1 MRIAGDAF
9 TFLTFFFLPFLG
21 GNHLPLF
28 YVSIDRFWIET
39 IFDICLVISVML
51 RFMRSEKAPAG
62 FIAFAVCFLPFALL
76 SAISLSYS
84 WNRFSTLISLSIL
97 IWALGGVYLF
107 LLSPKKEICFAG
119 LVAGATMSSVSAI
132 IQHLVLFPNL
142 MKTFAQ
148 GMYAILLREQ
158 AGIPFASYSYH
169 NILGGY
175 LAFVLPLAIYFSV
188 YKKSIL
194 STIASSIIIVGVVL
208 TSTRIGLG
216 IVFLSLFASFV
227 LFFFSRNKAGLLKVV
242 GIVVLSALISVSI
255 LYGGKKT
262 SNIGVQN
269 ILSYKVKTAYSDLST
284 VNTRTDIWRNG
295 LSAFRNSPVVGYGAG
310 AFEYAYR
317 KHFDGNSYTGVAHS
331 LAIKTLVDLGVLGLL
346 CLLLYLGGVIGQ
358 ARRFIRDPLGRFV
371 AMSAAA
377 GLLFGLIDF
386 SFDIA
391 SHVITFF
398 IVSSFFFVKNW
409 EGPELQPPPKSKY
422 IRVVAFIIVLVLLI
436 VTFLFNSRVSL
447 FSRSIE
453 NGDLMKENGFTL
465 EALYSYRDANAIMP
479 LSNEGYIK
487 AITTLVQ
494 LYRAEKDDKAR
505 SLMMKEL
512 WEYGSALEKS
522 SDKDSEL
529 NLTLG
534 RAYVLKENHDKARLY
549 FDRALYYYPLSAY
562 YIHEIASYYYSKGRL
577 NDAQELIDVF
587 RIHGDQ
593 YRSSNDPRGFM
604 MYKIHDLEATIQHQK
619 GCLTRAMEIAA
630 NNYND
635 AKNGVFVITSVRAK
649 EYVTREKLL
658 AYLSERVRLFESEHH
673 GVQK

>member
-39 IFDICLVISVML
+39 IFGICLVISVML

-84 WNRFSTLISLSIL
+84 WNRFSTFISLSIL
-97 IWALGGVYLF
+97 VWALGGVYLF
-107 LLSPKKEICFAG
+107 LLSPKKELCFAG
-119 LVAGATMSSVSAI
+119 LVAGATISSVGAI

-148 GMYAILLREQ
+148 GMYASLLREQ

-216 IVFLSLFASFV
+216 IVFLCLLASFV

-242 GIVVLSALISVSI
+242 VVVVLSAVISVSV

-262 SNIGVQN
+262 SNVGVQN
-269 ILSYKVKTAYSDLST
+269 VLSYKAKTAYSGLST
-284 VNTRTDIWRNG
+284 INTRTNIWKNG

-317 KHFDGNSYTGVAHS
+317 KYFDGGSYTGVAHS
-331 LAIKTLVDLGVLGLL
+331 LVIKTLVDLGLIGLL
-346 CLLLYLGGVIGQ
+346 CLFFYLGGVLGRAKNSIQG
-358 ARRFIRDPLGRFV
+358 PLGRFV

-386 SFDIA
+386 SFDVT
-391 SHVITFF
+391 SHVISFF
-398 IVSSFFFVKNW
+398 VVSSFFFSRSLK
-409 EGPELQPPPKSKY
+409 GPESQTPSKSKY
-422 IRVVAFIIVLVLLI
+422 MHVVIFSVVLFLLI
-436 VTFLFNSRVSL
+436 GN
-447 FSRSIE
+447 
-453 NGDLMKENGFTL
+453 
-465 EALYSYRDANAIMP
+465 
-479 LSNEGYIK
+479 LSFQYKG
-487 AITTLVQ
+487 
-494 LYRAEKDDKAR
+494 
-505 SLMMKEL
+505 
-512 WEYGSALEKS
+512 KS
-522 SDKDSEL
+522 
-529 NLTLG
+529 
-534 RAYVLKENHDKARLY
+534 
-549 FDRALYYYPLSAY
+549 F
-562 YIHEIASYYYSKGRL
+562 
-577 NDAQELIDVF
+577 
-587 RIHGDQ
+587 
-593 YRSSNDPRGFM
+593 
-604 MYKIHDLEATIQHQK
+604 
-619 GCLTRAMEIAA
+619 
-630 NNYND
+630 
-635 AKNGVFVITSVRAK
+635 
-649 EYVTREKLL
+649 
-658 AYLSERVRLFESEHH
+658 
-673 GVQK
+673 